1 MKGKRSLTV
10 FTALIIFAVFYALS
24 AFLRSGDR
32 FEKLPLQH
40 NGRLKPLA
48 VFAQN
53 TLKSIS
59 GKNKWEGKS
68 AFVFFLDHL
77 AKPESFLDVP
87 FINID
92 SEPLKEQLNL
102 DAKKRYFSYAEL
114 KPSFFVIQSLV
125 QKAQEKKDNQV
136 RTTAVEQKAQ
146 ILFGQL
152 MTVGQLSTG
161 ELINVI
167 PPKQG
172 AAWRSPYI
180 DGTLL
185 TRALPAALEEWSGQA
200 ASYLDE
206 AAKKRIGLELL
217 YYKLK
222 PFFFTCLFYLFAFL
236 LLSISS
242 KQPALIF
249 WGETSLLAGFLFHT
263 LGLALRVYIL
273 SRPPVSNMYE
283 SILFVS
289 WILIICAGIFSIIK
303 KSHFALTVGSL
314 TGLLIMMYGNLLPID
329 QTLDVLAPVLRSNYW
344 LAIHV
349 MTIVASYGIFAL
361 AMALAHRHLY
371 CDVFKKFSADGEK
384 ISAQIMVRLLQIGI
398 IALGAGTVLGGV
410 WANESWGRF
419 WGWDPKET
427 WALITFLGYMV
438 IMHLRTA
445 GKLDNFWLAVSA
457 ILGFLLVLMTWYGVN
472 FVLGQGLHSYGSGAG
487 GMVWVIVYLVVEL
500 AFICFMYVKKY
511 NLITRKGVSK

>member
-1 MKGKRSLTV
+1 MKGKRFLSV
-10 FTALIIFAVFYALS
+10 FIALIIFAVFYAPI
-24 AFLRSGDR
+24 AFSRSGSLLADK

-40 NGRLKPLA
+40 NGRIKPLA
-48 VFAQN
+48 VFARD

-59 GKNKWEGKS
+59 GKEKWEGKS
-68 AFVFFLDHL
+68 SFVFFLDHL
-77 AKPESFLDVP
+77 AKPESFREVS

-92 SEPLKEQLNL
+92 SAALKKQLNL
-102 DAKKRYFSYAEL
+102 AVDKRYFSYAEL

-125 QKAQEKKDNQV
+125 QKAQGKKDNQI
-136 RTTAVEQKAQ
+136 RATALEQKAQ

-152 MTVGQLSTG
+152 TTVGQLSTG
-161 ELINVI
+161 ELFNVI
-167 PPKQG
+167 PPREG
-172 AAWRSPYI
+172 TAWASPYV
-180 DGTLL
+180 DGSLL
-185 TRALPAALEEWSGQA
+185 TAELPAALEEWNRQA
-200 ASYLDE
+200 VSYLDE
-206 AAKKRIGLELL
+206 AARKKIDFELL

-222 PFFFTCLFYLFAFL
+222 PFFFTCLFYLLAFL

-242 KQPALIF
+242 RQASLIF
-249 WGETSLLAGFLFHT
+249 WGETLLLTGFLFHT
-263 LGLALRVYIL
+263 IGLVLRIYIL

-289 WILIICAGIFSIIK
+289 WILVICGGIFSIVK
-303 KSHFALTVGSL
+303 KSHFALTVASL

-329 QTLDVLAPVLRSNYW
+329 QSLDVLSPVLRSNYW

-371 CDVFKKFSADGEK
+371 CDVFKKFSRDGEK
-384 ISAQIMVRLLQIGI
+384 ISTQIIVRLLQIGI

-438 IMHLRTA
+438 IVHLRTA
-445 GKLDNFWLAVSA
+445 GKLDNFWLAVSS
-457 ILGFLLVLMTWYGVN
+457 ILGFILVLMTWYGVN
-472 FVLGQGLHSYGSGAG
+472 FILGQGLHSYGSGAG
-487 GMVWVIVYLVVEL
+487 GMAWVIVYLVFEL
-500 AFICFMYVKKY
+500 AFICFVCVKKHG
-511 NLITRKGVSK
+511 KG